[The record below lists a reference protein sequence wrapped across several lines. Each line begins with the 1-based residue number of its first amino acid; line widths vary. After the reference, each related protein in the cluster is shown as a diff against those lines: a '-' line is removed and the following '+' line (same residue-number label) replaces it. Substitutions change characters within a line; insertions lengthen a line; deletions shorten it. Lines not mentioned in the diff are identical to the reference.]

1 MKLEHFYPVIKDTV
15 DADHLGLLPD
25 NGDLI
30 IFHRRSDKYFEN
42 LIPIVIYPKKGYR
55 AKAGDEK
62 RKLFSFL
69 KDNNFKDIQD

>member
-1 MKLEHFYPVIKDTV
+1 MKSKFKPTLEHTSILKWQVICFISIYLDPGV
-15 DADHLGLLPD
+15 LE
-25 NGDLI
+25 
-30 IFHRRSDKYFEN
+30 YFEN